1 MTVCSSLL
9 SGPPLLA
16 PPAPE
21 CWTNTTT
28 GQSIPVSSM
37 SSVEWVNSEEKP
49 HLQPLPRAGF
59 GRRVWKSKL
68 ARYPRPNPD
77 LLPPQL
83 PNLQHQAKRMLTRL
97 PLQPADKVP
106 VSRLQRDQEFS
117 FPGFPGRDFAKSRD
131 PGIFRDGIS
140 LKFYQKKYGFSH
152 DFLLSS
158 QIWSNSYIL
167 EDSFACVIVKSNLGL
182 LRDMGF

>member
-1 MTVCSSLL
+1 MTVSSSLL

-83 PNLQHQAKRMLTRL
+83 PNLQHQAKRMLQDADDRDDVEGQLLPFGPERARGLTRL
-97 PLQPADKVP
+97 PLQPADKAP
-106 VSRLQRDQEFS
+106 VRLRLPGSRPPLPQHHHHHHHNPPPLD
-117 FPGFPGRDFAKSRD
+117 
-131 PGIFRDGIS
+131 S
-140 LKFYQKKYGFSH
+140 LR
-152 DFLLSS
+152 L
-158 QIWSNSYIL
+158 
-167 EDSFACVIVKSNLGL
+167 
-182 LRDMGF
+182 

>member
-1 MTVCSSLL
+1 MQNYQYLTIELERRRSEHVTVCSSLL
-9 SGPPLLA
+9 SGLPLLA
-16 PPAPE
+16 PPDPA

-28 GQSIPVSSM
+28 GQSILVSSM

-83 PNLQHQAKRMLTRL
+83 PNLQHQAKRMLQDADDRDDVEGQLRPFGPERARGLTRL
-97 PLQPADKVP
+97 PLQPADKEPVRHRLP
-106 VSRLQRDQEFS
+106 VSRPPPHHHHHHHHHNLAPLD
-117 FPGFPGRDFAKSRD
+117 
-131 PGIFRDGIS
+131 S
-140 LKFYQKKYGFSH
+140 LR
-152 DFLLSS
+152 L
-158 QIWSNSYIL
+158 
-167 EDSFACVIVKSNLGL
+167 
-182 LRDMGF
+182 